1 MFSISPVP
9 KRYAWGSKTRLQ
21 DLFSLP
27 ANGEPLAE
35 MWFSGHEE
43 SPSEVALGPGVHV
56 PLPQAIRNAPGMMV
70 GPTCSERFGPVLPY
84 LFKVISARIPLS
96 MQVHPVGFQAR
107 AGFNAENVAGIPLN
121 SPLRSFK
128 DVNEKSEMVVALT
141 SFQASVGFAPRAF
154 ALRNLHAVDHP
165 LTRRMEHA
173 LGGHPRHHEHLEAA
187 DFSEADSRMPLAS
200 VVWPTSYMRTFRA
213 FHAAITADGDQAAG
227 LLQALVHAR
236 GSVASTKSRMAFDY
250 AIAAARAFPDDASV
264 LTLLM
269 MNPIS
274 LDEGGSVFIPAGT
287 PHAYIQG
294 TGAEIMTNSDNVL
307 RAGMTVKH
315 RDIDNLLQC
324 LNCASAGPI
333 DPSDAQLG
341 TFVMRD
347 VVLYRPPVDE
357 FMLAYGHVDGAR
369 RPWPIL
375 DRMVQRY
382 GRLADYV
389 KATRQPLPHRGPRV
403 VLCTEGRVLCGSE
416 RDSRVLAAG
425 EAVFVPAGEGRLSVD
440 AVQATKKPEDSSGS
454 FIVAS
459 TPF

>member
-1 MFSISPVP
+1 VFSIGPVP
-9 KRYAWGSKTRLQ
+9 KRYAWGSKTQLQ
-21 DLFSLP
+21 GLFSLP

-43 SPSEVALGPGVHV
+43 SPSEVTLTPGVHM
-56 PLPQAIRNAPGMMV
+56 PLPQAIRNAPDMMV
-70 GPTCSERFGPVLPY
+70 GPICSERFGPVLPY

-107 AGFNAENVAGIPLN
+107 AGFNAENVAGVPLD
-121 SPLRSFK
+121 SPVRSFK

-141 SFQASVGFAPRAF
+141 SFQASVGFASRAF

-165 LTRRMEHA
+165 LARRMECA
-173 LGGHPRHHEHLEAA
+173 LGSRPRHDERPGEA
-187 DFSEADSRMPLAS
+187 DFSEADSRMPIAS
-200 VVWPTSYMRTFRA
+200 VVWPTSHIRTFRA
-213 FHAAITADGDQAAG
+213 FHEAIAASADQASG
-227 LLQALVHAR
+227 LPEALAHAR
-236 GSVASTKSRMAFDY
+236 DSATSAKCRMAFDH
-250 AIAAARAFPDDASV
+250 AIAAAQAFPGDASV

-269 MNPIS
+269 MNPVS
-274 LDEGGSVFIPAGT
+274 LDEGDSVFIPAGT

-324 LNCASAGPI
+324 LNCASVGPI
-333 DPSDAQLG
+333 DPSDARLG
-341 TFVMRD
+341 TFIMRD
-347 VVLYRPPVDE
+347 IVFYRPPADE

-375 DRMVQRY
+375 DSMVQRY
-382 GRLADYV
+382 GRLADYM
-389 KATRQPLPHRGPRV
+389 KATHQPLPHRGPRV
-403 VLCTEGRVLCGSE
+403 VLCTEGRVLCRSE
-416 RDSRVLAAG
+416 RDSCALAAG
-425 EAVFVPAGEGRLSVD
+425 EAVFVPAGEGWLSVD
-440 AVQATKKPEDSSGS
+440 AVRDAAKPEDSSGS

>member
-1 MFSISPVP
+1 
-9 KRYAWGSKTRLQ
+9 
-21 DLFSLP
+21 
-27 ANGEPLAE
+27 
-35 MWFSGHEE
+35 
-43 SPSEVALGPGVHV
+43 
-56 PLPQAIRNAPGMMV
+56 
-70 GPTCSERFGPVLPY
+70 
-84 LFKVISARIPLS
+84 
-96 MQVHPVGFQAR
+96 
-107 AGFNAENVAGIPLN
+107 
-121 SPLRSFK
+121 
-128 DVNEKSEMVVALT
+128 
-141 SFQASVGFAPRAF
+141 
-154 ALRNLHAVDHP
+154 
-165 LTRRMEHA
+165 
-173 LGGHPRHHEHLEAA
+173 
-187 DFSEADSRMPLAS
+187 
-200 VVWPTSYMRTFRA
+200 
-213 FHAAITADGDQAAG
+213 
-227 LLQALVHAR
+227 
-236 GSVASTKSRMAFDY
+236 MAFDY

-287 PHAYIQG
+287 PHEYIQG

-333 DPSDAQLG
+333 DPSDARLG

-403 VLCTEGRVLCGSE
+403 VLCTEGRVLCDSE